1 MRTYDEE
8 MRRFRKA
15 FGRTFLAFYRLFG
28 RVWGKAFSTASAGAF
43 HSCGRGT
50 ILQPPVRIWGEH
62 RISLGDDVW
71 VGPGCWLQVVGDPR
85 SQGGV
90 AISIGSGTNFAGN
103 GVVSA
108 AASITIGDDVLFA
121 RGIYVSDHSH
131 AFGDA
136 ETPVIDQ
143 GIDKV
148 APVVIEDGAWL
159 GENVVVCPG
168 VRIGRGAVVGANSV
182 VVRDIP
188 ARSVAVGAPATVVR
202 ELDAPPTADV
212 G

>member
-1 MRTYDEE
+1 MP
-8 MRRFRKA
+8 RFRKA
-15 FGRTFLAFYRLFG
+15 FGRGFIGVYRLCG
-28 RVWGKAFSTASAGAF
+28 RAWGKAFSIASSGAF

-50 ILQPPVRIWGEH
+50 ILQPPLRIWGEH
-62 RISLGDDVW
+62 RISLGDNVW
-71 VGPGCWLQVVGDPR
+71 VGAGCWLQVLGSAEGEGD
-85 SQGGV
+85 V
-90 AISIGSGTNFAGN
+90 AIRIGSGTNFAGN
-103 GVVSA
+103 CVVSA
-108 AASITIGDDVLFA
+108 SSSITIGDDVLFA

-143 GIDKV
+143 GIDRV
-148 APVVIEDGAWL
+148 SPVVIEDGAWL

-182 VVRDIP
+182 VVHDVP
-188 ARSVAVGAPATVVR
+188 ARAVAVGAPATVVR
-202 ELDAPPTADV
+202 QLDELPSAEV